1 MTRSRAGGDAAL
13 HEAVVAIGRY
23 VLSDASW
30 GAAHAERR
38 DELIAALEALESG
51 ATSVTTPPTGHQDSD
66 APGATFPSRG
76 ASGGD
81 ATDPAPPNPTHYL
94 PHADDADRPAARR
107 EVLERAQPASPSAP
121 SGGP

>member
-1 MTRSRAGGDAAL
+1 MSGQAGDDAVL
-13 HEAVVAIGRY
+13 RDAVVAIGRY
-23 VLSDASW
+23 VLSDPSW

-38 DELIAALEALESG
+38 HELMAALEALERG
-51 ATSVTTPPTGHQDSD
+51 ATSVASPPTGRQDSD
-66 APGATFPSRG
+66 APGATFPGRG

-107 EVLERAQPASPSAP
+107 ETLERAQPASPSAP